1 MPPRR
6 PARGLD
12 LIFFCVADLQT
23 GFGPFIVVYLT
34 TNHWSQAEIGLMLSL
49 ATIASMAAQVPAGMA
64 VDRLRNKALAAAVA
78 LVGIG
83 ISAMLI
89 GSSAA
94 FALIVLAQLLHG
106 FASCM
111 LNPAL
116 AALTLTL
123 VKGRDVA
130 ERLGR
135 NARFAAMGS
144 LVGAGMMGAVG
155 SWVDPQAV
163 FWLAASLCI
172 PALMALRMFQNGVR
186 AAPTIQGE
194 MVSQEPIR
202 AVLWDRRLLAFLLCG
217 MLFHLSNAAMLP
229 IAGTE
234 ITKRAGE
241 DASLIIA
248 GCVMLPQAI
257 VVVLSPWAGRLA
269 ELWGRPIVLAIGFLA
284 LPARAIL
291 LGIVDDPLWIIPVQ
305 GLDGLGAAVFG
316 VLTPLIAADISG
328 NGGRFNLRM
337 GIIGLSIGGAAA
349 LSTGIGGWIAS
360 ELGADT
366 AFWALALV
374 GMCAVLA
381 ALFVMPE
388 TRPRVEPAAA

>member
-6 PARGLD
+6 AARGLD
-12 LIFFCVADLQT
+12 LIYFCVADLQT

-34 TNHWSQAEIGLMLSL
+34 THHWSQAEIGLMLGL

-78 LVGIG
+78 LAGICVA
-83 ISAMLI
+83 AMLI

-172 PALMALRMFQNGVR
+172 PALLALRAFQNGIGPQPITHSEEV
-186 AAPTIQGE
+186 AL
-194 MVSQEPIR
+194 EPAR
-202 AVLWDRRLLAFLLCG
+202 DVLRDRRLLAFLLCA

-241 DASLIIA
+241 NASLIIA
-248 GCVMLPQAI
+248 GCIMLPQLI

-269 ELWGRPIVLAIGFLA
+269 ERWGRPSVLAIGFLA
-284 LPARAIL
+284 LPARAAL
-291 LGIVDDPLWIIPVQ
+291 LGLVDEPLWIIPVQ
-305 GLDGLGAAVFG
+305 AFDGLGAAVFG

-328 NGGRFNLRM
+328 RGGRFNLRM
-337 GIIGLSIGGAAA
+337 GIIGLAIGGAAA
-349 LSTGIGGWIAS
+349 LSTAIGGWIAT

-374 GMCAVLA
+374 GMGAVLA
-381 ALFVMPE
+381 ARFVMPE
-388 TRPRVEPAAA
+388 TRPLGG